1 MQVNAGAR
9 LDRLP
14 ISSIHRR
21 IMVLVGVGMFIDG
34 FDVYASANVLG
45 ATLKSGFS
53 TIEQNAQFV
62 SVTFI
67 GMMIGS
73 FLTGFLGDRYG
84 RRFTYQVNLAIF
96 GLASLASAL
105 VKSMDWL
112 IVLRGIMGVGLGA
125 EMVVG
130 FSTLTEFVP
139 PQSRGRWVGMLS
151 IITVSSLPISALV
164 GTLVIPGL
172 GWRAMFVLGGIGALA
187 VWYVRKAL
195 PESPRWL
202 EAVGRFDEADAI
214 LQRFERDAR
223 LQHPVLPPP
232 APSAP
237 VRPALGAGALI
248 GPALLPS
255 LVVGSTTLIVAN
267 TLIYGFVTWL
277 PTFFVREG
285 RSMLTSFRYSLVM
298 SIGAPIGSTIA
309 ALTADSLGRRP
320 VIVGASLLTIVLGG
334 IYPFVTN
341 AVLLPLAGFLLMIPI
356 YALVTILFAIYIPE
370 LFPTDV
376 RLRGAGICNTFGRSS
391 AIITPFVVLALVR
404 AHGMFGV
411 VSLLIGLLIVQII
424 VVLVFGVEPKKR
436 RLEEVGAT
444 QVLRKL
450 S

>member
-1 MQVNAGAR
+1 
-9 LDRLP
+9 
-14 ISSIHRR
+14 
-21 IMVLVGVGMFIDG
+21 
-34 FDVYASANVLG
+34 
-45 ATLKSGFS
+45 
-53 TIEQNAQFV
+53 
-62 SVTFI
+62 
-67 GMMIGS
+67 
-73 FLTGFLGDRYG
+73 
-84 RRFTYQVNLAIF
+84 
-96 GLASLASAL
+96 
-105 VKSMDWL
+105 
-112 IVLRGIMGVGLGA
+112 
-125 EMVVG
+125 
-130 FSTLTEFVP
+130 
-139 PQSRGRWVGMLS
+139 
-151 IITVSSLPISALV
+151 
-164 GTLVIPGL
+164 
-172 GWRAMFVLGGIGALA
+172 
-187 VWYVRKAL
+187 
-195 PESPRWL
+195 
-202 EAVGRFDEADAI
+202 
-214 LQRFERDAR
+214 
-223 LQHPVLPPP
+223 
-232 APSAP
+232 
-237 VRPALGAGALI
+237 
-248 GPALLPS
+248 
-255 LVVGSTTLIVAN
+255 
-267 TLIYGFVTWL
+267 
-277 PTFFVREG
+277 
-285 RSMLTSFRYSLVM
+285 MLTSFRYSLVM